1 MKILTDEDFGLFI
14 VERLRSLFGSEAEI
28 VRVAELEL
36 ESTPNGDLLLLAS
49 TGGYDFMLT
58 CDKRMADSEV
68 PLLPVL
74 IIDKVKRVEV
84 ARADATARALAARL
98 LGDPPLYPGYYGV
111 PVEGYK
117 TSPRLARI
125 MEGRHRMH
133 ADRVAERM
141 RWARRSAQAAGRPNG
156 VQSGSNE

>member
-1 MKILTDEDFGLFI
+1 MRILTDEDFGLFI
-14 VERLRSLFGSEAEI
+14 VDRLRSLLGGDAEI

-36 ESTPNGDLLLLAS
+36 ESTPNGDLLLLAAG
-49 TGGYDFMLT
+49 GGYDFMLT

-68 PLLPVL
+68 PSLPVL

-84 ARADATARALAARL
+84 ARADATARALAVRL
-98 LGDPPLYPGYYGV
+98 LDDPPKHPGYYGV
-111 PVEGYK
+111 PVEGYA
-117 TSPRLARI
+117 TSQRLVRI

-141 RWARRSAQAAGRPNG
+141 RWARRNAQATTR
-156 VQSGSNE
+156 SNDWER